1 MSRKKKTFL
10 GYEVVDPTTLDF
22 EVFALDAWFA
32 DDVSLKHRSGG
43 TNGNDNIT
51 QSSNAVV
58 DGMDGHDIVRGSRNV
73 VNHGSELK
81 GGAGNDVIIG
91 FGGADI
97 IDGGAGTDRMVI
109 TVKNTAAFTFDA
121 TDATR
126 YTKSGTSFTADGSGD
141 WQRMT
146 IEGATAHFKNI
157 ESFVVH
163 GNAGADIITTLND
176 ADIVRGGHGNDA
188 ISGNGGADVLW
199 GQVGADI
206 LTGGAGAD
214 ALHGGHGKDTLNGGA
229 DNDVLYGGGGVD
241 TLNGGAGND
250 TLNGNG
256 GTDKL
261 LGGDGDDTLKGGKS
275 NDNLRGGLG
284 NDNLNGGS
292 GRDRLFGDAGND
304 VLNGGSGKDILT
316 GGAGNDKFV
325 LTPSASGAKIVTD
338 WLTGADEIRV
348 NTTAGDESALPALMS
363 AANFGSKTGD
373 YSSVT
378 SVRGRGVEND
388 GSQDDT
394 AIYGYGDDGIVGSA
408 GDTILGN
415 GDDVL
420 LMVLVDWD
428 GTLAISHFDV
438 I

>member
-109 TVKNTAAFTFDA
+109 TVKNTAAFTFNA

-206 LTGGAGAD
+206 LT
-214 ALHGGHGKDTLNGGA
+214 
-229 DNDVLYGGGGVD
+229 
-241 TLNGGAGND
+241 GGAGND